1 MHGVRSCA
9 LIYHQSVKK
18 SETLCR
24 STSHFSIV
32 AIAVLAPFIIIFDVV
47 FLVHSYRE
55 VCKKNLVQAFQYLY
69 LTKEISKISKNSN
82 LPTTLDSRIDVEQGI
97 RVGPGKFGKNKTNI
111 GP

>member
-47 FLVHSYRE
+47 FLVHGYRE
-55 VCKKNLVQAFQYLY
+55 VWKKLF
-69 LTKEISKISKNSN
+69 
-82 LPTTLDSRIDVEQGI
+82 
-97 RVGPGKFGKNKTNI
+97 
-111 GP
+111 

>member
-55 VCKKNLVQAFQYLY
+55 VWKKTFLRLVQSKSLQFGDVFHSVHSSLVDYLAQV
-69 LTKEISKISKNSN
+69 I
-82 LPTTLDSRIDVEQGI
+82 
-97 RVGPGKFGKNKTNI
+97 
-111 GP
+111 